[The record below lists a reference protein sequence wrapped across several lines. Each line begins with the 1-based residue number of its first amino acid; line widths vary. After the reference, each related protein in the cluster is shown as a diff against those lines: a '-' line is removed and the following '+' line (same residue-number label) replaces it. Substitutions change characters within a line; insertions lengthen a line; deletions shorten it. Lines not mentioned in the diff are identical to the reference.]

1 MGLGSSATEGS
12 TGEWESPDL
21 VTRRPGLERCLRVLE
36 GRGLAD
42 ERLSVCEQ
50 EASARP
56 SAGPS
61 GSGMLQGGG
70 RAGKTRLEGDD
81 AVSVPGWKRK

>member
-12 TGEWESPDL
+12 TGEWESPGL
-21 VTRRPGLERCLRVLE
+21 VTRRLGLERCLHVLE

-50 EASARP
+50 EASARRP
-56 SAGPS
+56 SD
-61 GSGMLQGGG
+61 SGMLQGGG
-70 RAGKTRLEGDD
+70 RAGKMRLEGDD
-81 AVSVPGWKRK
+81 AVSVPGWKK